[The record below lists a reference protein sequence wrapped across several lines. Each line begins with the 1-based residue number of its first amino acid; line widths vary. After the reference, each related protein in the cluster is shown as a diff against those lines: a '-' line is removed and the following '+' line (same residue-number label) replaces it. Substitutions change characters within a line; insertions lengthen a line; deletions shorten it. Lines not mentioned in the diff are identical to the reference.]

1 MANRLPLVFDPTN
14 SKIKELPAG
23 DNLSLTNSS
32 IVDAVNINASGTIVA
47 NTLTVQNLNAA
58 GGSIAAVALS
68 NNYDD
73 LDNLPTLF
81 SGDYN
86 DLTNK
91 PTAISS
97 DWADITNKPVIATSL
112 SQLINDTNFV
122 TNSQIAITANQVVD
136 ISTVGKTNN
145 YNDLSNKPDLSVYV
159 RTADL
164 VGGTLTVEVN
174 NTGDLIGSVF
184 AEDSTL
190 LVDHHN
196 GTINLSG
203 GPISLARDV
212 GSQFTRFRNL
222 YLSSTIDIEGSF
234 IGRGAKLTVSVTGLA
249 LKPTGEAI
257 GLLLEEREVLQN
269 EYNSLFQQWL
279 GIPPFPPNLRDQ
291 FFSTA
296 LVPKQAEIDEVNSKI
311 SSRAIVSFE
320 PNSSRIVADQ
330 VFNGNFEGAFIGSV
344 FADDSSILID
354 GITGTHLG
362 RFDGDLTGSVFGDD
376 STLIV
381 DGANKTINAT
391 NVYATTHWGNLSK
404 NGSIL
409 SITGD
414 AGIQLLPAGVFNIPN
429 ATNIDID
436 ATGTIDITATD
447 NLTISSTSGT
457 VSISGHISIAS
468 LQTLVA
474 ASTDFTDFKSRI
486 AALTP

>member
-1 MANRLPLVFDPTN
+1 MANRLPLVFDPTE
-14 SKIKELPAG
+14 SKIKELPTG
-23 DNLSLTNSS
+23 DNLSMTNSS
-32 IVDAVNINASGTIVA
+32 IVDAINITATGTITA

-68 NNYDD
+68 NNYND
-73 LDNLPTLF
+73 LNNRPTLF

-86 DLTNK
+86 DLINK

-97 DWADITNKPVIATSL
+97 DWADITNKPIIPSL
-112 SQLINDTNFV
+112 ISQLINDTNFV
-122 TNSQIAITANQVVD
+122 TNSSVAITPNQVVG
-136 ISTVGKTNN
+136 IAEVAKTNS
-145 YNDLSNKPDLSVYV
+145 YTDLNNKPDLSVYV
-159 RTADL
+159 KIADIA
-164 VGGTLTVEVN
+164 GGTLTVEVN
-174 NTGDLIGSVF
+174 NTGNLIGSVF

-190 LVDHHN
+190 LVDHLN

-203 GPISLARDV
+203 GPISSARDI

-234 IGRGAKLTVSVTGLA
+234 IGSGAKLTVSVTGLA

-279 GIPPFPPNLRDQ
+279 GIPPFPPDLRDQ

-296 LVPKQAEIDEVNSKI
+296 LVPKQAEINAVTSKI
-311 SSRAIVSFE
+311 SSRAIVSFD
-320 PNSSRIVADQ
+320 PNISRIVSDS
-330 VFNGNFEGAFIGSV
+330 VFNGAFEGSFIGSV
-344 FADDSSILID
+344 FADDSSVLID
-354 GITGTHLG
+354 GISGVHYG
-362 RFDGDLTGSVFGDD
+362 KFDGDLSGSVFGDD
-376 STLIV
+376 STVIV
-381 DGANKTINAT
+381 DGVNKNINAI

-404 NGSIL
+404 TGSII

-414 AGIQLLPAGVFNIPN
+414 TGIQLLPGGVFNVPN
-429 ATNIDID
+429 ATTIDID

-447 NLTISSTSGT
+447 NLTISSTSGS
-457 VSISGHISIAS
+457 VSIDGHISIAS

-474 ASTDFTDFKSRI
+474 ASADFADFQSRI